1 MERERERYVHLMKQ
15 KGMSYRSNAIANKS
29 NILNII
35 KLRIVVI
42 FSCIFSKTKKKFFYY
57 FPLIL

>member
-15 KGMSYRSNAIANKS
+15 KGMSYRSNAITNKS

-35 KLRIVVI
+35 K
-42 FSCIFSKTKKKFFYY
+42 
-57 FPLIL
+57 